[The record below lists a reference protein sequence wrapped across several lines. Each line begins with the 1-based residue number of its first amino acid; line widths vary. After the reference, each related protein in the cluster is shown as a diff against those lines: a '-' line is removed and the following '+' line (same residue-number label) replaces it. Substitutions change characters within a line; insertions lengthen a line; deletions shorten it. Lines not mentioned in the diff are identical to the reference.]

1 LRRVPTAWAG
11 FKLGKIPDTPERPP
25 PVVSFHQLA
34 SHMTKITLL
43 LVDDHNV
50 VRYGLRAL
58 LSGEQDIEIVGEAA
72 SGREAIALAQR
83 LNPDVVVMDLAM
95 PLLNGMEATRQ
106 IMRACP
112 DAKVVVLSAYY
123 DDLHIEQALAVEAAA
138 YLLKQT
144 AAADL
149 IRAVRE
155 VHKGNAFFSP
165 AIAERLREKRCMAL
179 ERPEAKPT
187 VPRLS
192 VREAEVV
199 QLIAEGFLNKQIADE
214 LHLSVKTVEKHRQ
227 SAMRKLNLHCIAD
240 LVRHAAERG
249 VIEARETK
257 AILN

>member
-1 LRRVPTAWAG
+1 M
-11 FKLGKIPDTPERPP
+11 
-25 PVVSFHQLA
+25 S
-34 SHMTKITLL
+34 KITLL

-58 LSGEQDIEIVGEAA
+58 LSSEPDFEIVGEAA
-72 SGREAIALAQR
+72 SGREAIALTEQ
-83 LNPDVVVMDLAM
+83 LKPNVVVMDLAM

-106 IMRACP
+106 ITRASP
-112 DAKVVVLSAYY
+112 SAKVIVLSAYY
-123 DDLHIEQALAVEAAA
+123 DDQHIERALAVDAAA

-144 AAADL
+144 AATDL

-155 VHKGNAFFSP
+155 VHKGNAYFSP
-165 AIAERLREKRCMAL
+165 AIAERLREKRCTSYDY
-179 ERPEAKPT
+179 PEGQPAPA
-187 VPRLS
+187 PQLS

-214 LHLSVKTVEKHRQ
+214 LNLSVKTVEKHRQ

-249 VIEARETK
+249 VIETRSLK